1 MTMEGT
7 AESFSY
13 MVDLSNLR
21 MVRFRKYIM
30 IEMYIKILLIVA
42 STVMTHEQ
50 SPRAT
55 YMCVLLGDG
64 EEQTRFRC

>member
-1 MTMEGT
+1 
-7 AESFSY
+7 
-13 MVDLSNLR
+13 

-30 IEMYIKILLIVA
+30 IEMYIKILLIVT